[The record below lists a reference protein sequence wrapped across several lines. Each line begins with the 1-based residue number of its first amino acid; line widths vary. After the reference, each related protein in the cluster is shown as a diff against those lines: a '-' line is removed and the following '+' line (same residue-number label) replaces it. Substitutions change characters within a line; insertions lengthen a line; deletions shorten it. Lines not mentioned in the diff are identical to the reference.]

1 MDQSYVDLLGAIARQ
16 AVHDLHTGYTHP
28 RHMDA
33 GAWLEAAGLLELA
46 RQYPP
51 SRKQRR
57 RSPMPDTTMNDAIR
71 GTPQPTATPPE
82 VLTDVAA
89 INAEIRRLA
98 GRPVEEKHE
107 EHAT

>member
-1 MDQSYVDLLGAIARQ
+1 MDQRWANLLGAIARQ
-16 AVHDLHTGYTHP
+16 AVHDLHAGSTHP
-28 RHMDA
+28 KHMDA
-33 GAWLEAAGLLELA
+33 GAWLEAAGLLGLA

-51 SRKQRR
+51 RKQRR

-71 GTPQPTATPPE
+71 GTPPPTATPPE
-82 VLTDVAA
+82 ALTDVAA

-107 EHAT
+107 EQGQ